1 MSQQHGGKRPGAG
14 RKSKAEE
21 NDLQGLMLRCWP
33 KKQRME
39 MVRKWAERAERG
51 DLEAGKLLMAYTY
64 GKPTERHEHTGRDGG
79 PIEHSIQGQIDKVY
93 GSSE

>member
-1 MSQQHGGKRPGAG
+1 
-14 RKSKAEE
+14 
-21 NDLQGLMLRCWP
+21 MLKCWP

-64 GKPTERHEHTGRDGG
+64 GKPTERHEHSGSEGEPLEIIVKHVRRDGTTNRG
-79 PIEHSIQGQIDKVY
+79 
-93 GSSE
+93 